1 MGLKP
6 SPFGGAGSGEKNFPK
21 KFFRADNFGVQP
33 VFFRVFAYRRGR
45 RTGDVSLEKGQ
56 KSPRM
61 GAPPPSVFEVR
72 FVSIRIGPFGGGK
85 INFGAK
91 VRKRAPPLRVFLRSV
106 SLVKG
111 AVSFRRRRGR
121 GDRFRPGS
129 GFGGPPPAGP
139 SAFGVGSAA
148 FSCSE
153 EAPARGLFHS
163 RGLSGCDALERRS
176 GYEKF
181 GLAGPAKAAPILKK
195 KDRYVTAKTSCR

>member
-1 MGLKP
+1 MWSKTV
-6 SPFGGAGSGEKNFPK
+6 SFWRRGERRK
-21 KFFRADNFGVQP
+21 KFF
-33 VFFRVFAYRRGR
+33 
-45 RTGDVSLEKGQ
+45 GQ
-56 KSPRM
+56 KFSAFSPYF
-61 GAPPPSVFEVR
+61 SE
-72 FVSIRIGPFGGGK
+72 SSLIGEGGGRGT
-85 INFGAK
+85 FCP
-91 VRKRAPPLRVFLRSV
+91 KRGKKAQKWAPPLRVFLRSV

-129 GFGGPPPAGP
+129 AFGGPPPAGP

-181 GLAGPAKAAPILKK
+181 GLAGPAKAGPILKK
-195 KDRYVTAKTSCR
+195 KDRYVTTKTSCR

>member
-6 SPFGGAGSGEKNFPK
+6 SPFGGAGNDEKIFRKNF
-21 KFFRADNFGVQP
+21 F
-33 VFFRVFAYRRGR
+33 
-45 RTGDVSLEKGQ
+45 GQ
-56 KSPRM
+56 KISAFRPYF
-61 GAPPPSVFEVR
+61 SE
-72 FVSIRIGPFGGGK
+72 SSLIGEGCGRGSFCQKRGK

-91 VRKRAPPLRVFLRSV
+91 VRKRSPPLRVFLRSV

-121 GDRFRPGS
+121 GDRFRSGS
-129 GFGGPPPAGP
+129 AFGGPPPAGP

-176 GYEKF
+176 DYEKF
-181 GLAGPAKAAPILKK
+181 GLAGPAKAGPILKK

>member
-1 MGLKP
+1 MVQDCLLSAARGTAKKF
-6 SPFGGAGSGEKNFPK
+6 SE
-21 KFFRADNFGVQP
+21 KFFRAEKFGVQP
-33 VFFRVFAYRRGR
+33 VFFRVFAYRRGGGR
-45 RTGDVSLEKGQ
+45 GTFCPKRGQ
-56 KSPRM
+56 SPKM
-61 GAPPPSVFEVR
+61 VTPPPREFEVR
-72 FVSIRIGPFGGGK
+72 SVSIRIGPFGGGK

-121 GDRFRPGS
+121 GDRFQPGS
-129 GFGGPPPAGP
+129 AFGGPPPAGP